1 MTEFDGGLRQSA
13 FVSGG
18 FLPSQMRGKTTSALM
33 HICDWYATFSSLAGV
48 DPNDAAAAAGGVPAS
63 DGLNMW
69 PVIAGIN
76 STSPRKCLL
85 TRPLVHFILPHFHTE
100 MHHSCSHD

>member
-1 MTEFDGGLRQSA
+1 MTEFEGGLRQSA

-18 FLPSQMRGKTTSALM
+18 FLPPQMRGKTTYALM

-48 DPNDAAAAAGGVPAS
+48 DPYDAPVGGGVPAS
-63 DGLNMW
+63 DGLDMW

-76 STSPRKCLL
+76 STSPRESVPFCG
-85 TRPLVHFILPHFHTE
+85 
-100 MHHSCSHD
+100 S

>member
-1 MTEFDGGLRQSA
+1 MTEFEGGLRQSA

-48 DPNDAAAAAGGVPAS
+48 DPNDAAAAGGVPAS

-76 STSPRKCLL
+76 STSPRKCFPPY
-85 TRPLVHFILPHFHTE
+85 PLVHFILPHFHTE